1 MSTDMRADLA
11 AALAARE
18 QREAELTEALAG
30 REGWSVYGSRW
41 SHTEFSGP
49 GDRHTIRDLGIR
61 YGGKIHACKS
71 NGHNIPTDVEEF
83 NDVAEAVAWI
93 ETPRDPEPL
102 QHRLAM
108 AELKRYARRND
119 VDLDGLK
126 GKKVDSG
133 LNPKRQSFSLIE
145 FDGYEGRVRLTT
157 LAENS
162 WRLAYRRRS
171 AVVTS
176 DSKDEAKA
184 LLRKALEQL
193 KAETEVSA

>member
-1 MSTDMRADLA
+1 MTTDGMRAQLEMA
-11 AALAARE
+11 QATSKKR
-18 QREAELTEALAG
+18 RAELTEALAG
-30 REGWSVYGSRW
+30 REGWSVSGSRW

-49 GDRHTIRDLGIR
+49 GDRHTIRELSIR
-61 YGGKIHACKS
+61 YGGKIHVCKS

-83 NDVAEAVAWI
+83 DNVAEAVAWI
-93 ETPRDPEPL
+93 ETPRDPLSL
-102 QHRLAM
+102 QHRLNM
-108 AELKRYARRND
+108 AELKRYAKRND

-145 FDGYEGRVRLTT
+145 FEGFEGRVRLTT
-157 LAENS
+157 LGENS

-171 AVVTS
+171 ATVTS
-176 DSKDEAKA
+176 DSRDEAKA

-193 KAETEVSA
+193 KAETEAS